1 MARIVTIDFNEGLL
15 GPNVSDFGGFSQFDF
30 PAGPGTASVESGFGR
45 DGGYGLKIFTNSQ
58 EVDDDGFTI
67 TTGYIKSSLTDIGVH
82 AHPMRPQAGDD
93 WWYSFSFKIGGSAW
107 SKGKG
112 YEPIIWQARSIDDAD
127 GTNTAFNTRIPL
139 IYFSID
145 DPGTAPLSAS
155 DWYRT
160 STTPKLFLSYL
171 QPNTQGTSTNHYNNY
186 SNFWHYTFLGNLAFE
201 TWYDVKFRIVWS
213 ASSNGSIQAWL
224 KSASQAHFHNYPN
237 VQIED
242 IQNIPVVGSET
253 GQNYIKVGY
262 EAYLNNASVNDY
274 MKTTLYFDNILA
286 GNDEEDVDLYTDDD
300 SVISFRT
307 VIYPYEMS
315 SLAEFN
321 TPVVAGG
328 SNSPYILKNAP
339 VNEQVGTNFI
349 KPGTSNQILTTISG
363 TAQWSSTDFITDT
376 LNLYVGTVD
385 TNSQTR
391 DINLNHIF
399 TDMTSVGVLGTAG
412 FKVTERAAG
421 QNLSVDVAPGTAWL
435 RGDGTSYTPTYRIAG
450 IGTSNLAISTAHST
464 LARKDIVVAQVSTA
478 NFYTGSAAWSLA
490 VVTGTPGSAPG
501 TPTTPTNSLLLG
513 VVNVPAGDTTIANA
527 QITDKRY
534 FAQIGAAAPT
544 NRLVV
549 TEMPRNPYDGQIV
562 SFVASEADGIL
573 WNFRYNAS
581 SSSSYKW
588 EFIGGPPIYKFATAQ
603 SESTTST
610 SYVELSTV
618 VQGTAPLAGD
628 YDFHYQC
635 DMYNTTST
643 NSLCLTTVQIG
654 SESLGFNPGDAQAA
668 IAGPLALS
676 AEIMAP
682 GRRRATVTNGNTLI
696 KLVHRVTNG
705 QGYFQLRHL
714 WFTPI
719 RVA

>member
-1 MARIVTIDFNEGLL
+1 MARIVSIDFNQGLL

-30 PAGPGTASVESGFGR
+30 PDGPGTASVESGFGR

-67 TTGYIKSSLTDIGVH
+67 VTGYTKSSLADIGVH

-127 GTNTAFNTRIPL
+127 GTNAAFNTRIPL
-139 IYFSID
+139 VYFSID

-160 STTPKLFLSYL
+160 STTPKLFLNYL

-315 SLAEFN
+315 SLAEVN

-328 SNSPYILKNAP
+328 SSSPYILKNAP

-349 KPGTSNQILTTISG
+349 KPGTANQILTTISG
-363 TAQWSSTDFITDT
+363 SAQWSNTNFITDNV
-376 LNLYVGTVD
+376 NLYVGTVD
-385 TNSQTR
+385 TSSQTR
-391 DINLNHIF
+391 DKNMNYLFSDFITEGI
-399 TDMTSVGVLGTAG
+399 VGTASFLVSPRG
-412 FKVTERAAG
+412 AG
-421 QNLSVDVAPGTAWL
+421 SNMSVDVAAGTCWIKGDGNANIPVYRVYGTA
-435 RGDGTSYTPTYRIAG
+435 TTNIA
-450 IGTSNLAISTAHST
+450 LA
-464 LARKDIVVAQVSTA
+464 TA
-478 NFYTGSAAWSLA
+478 NPTNPRNDIIIASGGSTNNYSGLTSDWSLSA
-490 VVTGTPGSAPG
+490 VTGTPAGSPG
-501 TPTTPTNSLLLG
+501 TPSTPTNAILLA
-513 VVNVPAGDTTIANA
+513 VVNVPAAGTAIGTA
-527 QITDKRY
+527 QITDSRQYGKVSYIQQRFPTVLARRNSTFPVGNATWTAIEWDAEEWDTDGMHETSVNPTRFTIKRNGLY
-534 FAQIGAAAPT
+534 QVIANYAITNSSGGEARLIGISKNGDMRAIQYNKSLT
-544 NRLVV
+544 
-549 TEMPRNPYDGQIV
+549 V
-562 SFVASEADGIL
+562 SFLGI
-573 WNFRYNAS
+573 FH
-581 SSSSYKW
+581 
-588 EFIGGPPIYKFATAQ
+588 
-603 SESTTST
+603 
-610 SYVELSTV
+610 V
-618 VQGTAPLAGD
+618 VGLFNCIVGD
-628 YDFHYQC
+628 YIEIFAYQ
-635 DMYNTTST
+635 DSGG
-643 NSLCLTTVQIG
+643 SLNILA
-654 SESLGFNPGDAQAA
+654 DADEIPSRASVTM
-668 IAGPLALS
+668 IA
-676 AEIMAP
+676 EAP
-682 GRRRATVTNGNTLI
+682 
-696 KLVHRVTNG
+696 
-705 QGYFQLRHL
+705 
-714 WFTPI
+714 
-719 RVA
+719 